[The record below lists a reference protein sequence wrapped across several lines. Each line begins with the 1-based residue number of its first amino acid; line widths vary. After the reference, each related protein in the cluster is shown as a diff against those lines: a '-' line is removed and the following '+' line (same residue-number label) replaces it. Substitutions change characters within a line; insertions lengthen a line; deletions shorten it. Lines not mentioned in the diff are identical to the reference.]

1 MEIGVWL
8 DLIGIKNPE
17 AVLLCITE
25 ISTAIQ
31 TVMGS
36 IRGNTPEA
44 FLLTINA
51 NQNTTT
57 CFMRMLKQNIKQE
70 IQSKGNRYKCSIN
83 VDDVIEQPNEYAVTY
98 RITSKLIVPESDLLF
113 TNSVP
118 VYTYEDI
125 RCGKVQIRIQ

>member
-1 MEIGVWL
+1 
-8 DLIGIKNPE
+8 
-17 AVLLCITE
+17 
-25 ISTAIQ
+25 
-31 TVMGS
+31 
-36 IRGNTPEA
+36 
-44 FLLTINA
+44 
-51 NQNTTT
+51 
-57 CFMRMLKQNIKQE
+57 MRMLKQNIKQE